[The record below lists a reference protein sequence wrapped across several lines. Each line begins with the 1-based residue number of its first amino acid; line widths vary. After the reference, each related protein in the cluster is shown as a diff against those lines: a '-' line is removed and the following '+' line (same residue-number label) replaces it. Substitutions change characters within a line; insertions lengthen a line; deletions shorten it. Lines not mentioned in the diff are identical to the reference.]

1 MNTACSRK
9 PQRVCAMATYLNT
22 GLWGSRFVG
31 NCELATNGEKIWLTG
46 RRLPVWMTVARFGSY
61 LPFFPVGL
69 YTGFMLG
76 ETVLGH
82 RGYPPYYYLASML
95 LTFLLVVLGF
105 WGSGI

>member
-1 MNTACSRK
+1 
-9 PQRVCAMATYLNT
+9 MADRSPVA
-22 GLWGSRFVG
+22 GLDD
-31 NCELATNGEKIWLTG
+31 L
-46 RRLPVWMTVARFGSY
+46 ARFGSY
-61 LPFFPVGL
+61 LAFFPVGL